1 MTELE
6 KKIYNGEHLTE
17 RELRE
22 AVFECDEV
30 TTEYGENF
38 RWSRSARTI
47 IKIKD
52 KLFCI
57 KWEEGL
63 TECQDNYFEEQPY
76 EVEEVERTIV
86 VKKYIPKITSGDNIN
101 G

>member
-6 KKIYNGEHLTE
+6 EKIYNGEHLTE
-17 RELRE
+17 SELE
-22 AVFECDEV
+22 NAIYECDV
-30 TTEYGENF
+30 IDTKYGKNE
-38 RWSRSARTI
+38 RWTRPASSI

-57 KWEEGL
+57 DWEEGL
-63 TECQDNYFEEQPY
+63 TEYQFNSFDNQPY

-86 VKKYIPKITSGDNIN
+86 VKNYIKKNN
-101 G
+101 